1 MEGWISL
8 SRKIFDCWIW
18 KETPFSRAQ
27 AWIDLLLLAN
37 YERRKF
43 VLGNE
48 LVEVERGS
56 FITSETKLMNRWG
69 WGKGKTRSFLSLL
82 EKDDMIIKKTDHKR
96 TTITIVNYSKYQDT
110 HTTDRPITDCER
122 TDNGLSSDCERT
134 DSGLIADSTNNNN
147 NINNINNINNGN
159 KESAVAEQTD
169 YQSIVDD
176 YNNTCK
182 SLPQVKTL
190 SDARRK
196 AIKARV
202 RTRGLEEIHQSFVM
216 AEQSSFLKG
225 SNKNNWTASFD
236 WIMNDTNMAKI
247 LDGNYE
253 NRTPSGN
260 EDGADW
266 LLRQIK
272 EGTLN
277 DIG

>member
-1 MEGWISL
+1 M
-8 SRKIFDCWIW
+8 
-18 KETPFSRAQ
+18 
-27 AWIDLLLLAN
+27 
-37 YERRKF
+37 
-43 VLGNE
+43 
-48 LVEVERGS
+48 
-56 FITSETKLMNRWG
+56 
-69 WGKGKTRSFLSLL
+69 
-82 EKDDMIIKKTDHKR
+82 KKTDFPFFESYHRSFQSLSPEIVGKVVQAMGFLYFDDKEVELDGVAQAVFDLIKPILEKKKYLSEVR
-96 TTITIVNYSKYQDT
+96 SEASTGHGAPKNNQNAVKNQSKTNKNNQTTNKNQTKTNGVGVGVGVGVRSKD
-110 HTTDRPITDCER
+110 I
-122 TDNGLSSDCERT
+122 GVWS
-134 DSGLIADSTNNNN
+134 
-147 NINNINNINNGN
+147 
-159 KESAVAEQTD
+159 KEEEIQAAVADTVPFVD
-169 YQSIVDD
+169 YEAVVSD

-182 SLPQVKTL
+182 SLPQVKSL

-202 RTRGLEEIHQSFVM
+202 RTRGLEEIHQAFVM

-272 EGTLN
+272 GGTLN